1 MNNMSTAS
9 GFLEA
14 YNTFSNYWLEKD
26 QVGLKSLTVEVF
38 KPILRH
44 LSKEQEHQV
53 KEFIRICLSFRTYEP
68 EGIDGCSICH
78 YGTAIVESLSILPN
92 EPPKVRALVWVSVM
106 AQRADDL
113 DTGVNVLEA
122 LEQTAENLED
132 THWKALVWALWG
144 DQAMGNIYT
153 PRRLILGYFTEVDNW
168 LETNQFNLL
177 KAFNE
182 DRKRVLNNLTGGVY

>member
-1 MNNMSTAS
+1 MNNLSTAS

-14 YNTFSNYWLEKD
+14 YNTFSNYWLERD

-38 KPILRH
+38 EPIFRF
-44 LSKEQEHQV
+44 LSKEQEFQV
-53 KEFIRICLSFRTYEP
+53 KEFIRICLSFNAYEP
-68 EGIDGCSICH
+68 DGIDGCPICH
-78 YGTAIVESLSILPN
+78 YGTAIVEFLSILPN
-92 EPPKVRALVWVSVM
+92 EPAKVRALVWVSDM

-113 DTGVNVLEA
+113 DTSVDVLET

-132 THWKALVWALWG
+132 THWKALAWALRG

-153 PRRLILGYFTEVDNW
+153 PRRLILGYFIEVDKW
-168 LETNQFNLL
+168 LQTNQFNLL